1 MSHLQ
6 KITLMTDI
14 YVRTILG
21 IFGAEVKYIQ
31 NLMQDMLDWKYVTVL
46 NKQKM
51 NGKEQNYQRR
61 LCSKV
66 YINYLRIL

>member
-31 NLMQDMLDWKYVTVL
+31 NLMQDMLD
-46 NKQKM
+46 
-51 NGKEQNYQRR
+51 
-61 LCSKV
+61 
-66 YINYLRIL
+66 